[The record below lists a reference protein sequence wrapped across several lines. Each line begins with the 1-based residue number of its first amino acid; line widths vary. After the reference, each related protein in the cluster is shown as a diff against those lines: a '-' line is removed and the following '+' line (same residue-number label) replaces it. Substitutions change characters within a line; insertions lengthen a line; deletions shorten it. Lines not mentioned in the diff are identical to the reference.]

1 MYLQYHLILILSE
14 KPVKEKVVIYQFLLV
29 VEEVVEEEGFL
40 DTGEVEVEEAV
51 EVDVVVL
58 VEAVD

>member
-1 MYLQYHLILILSE
+1 MDEL
-14 KPVKEKVVIYQFLLV
+14 KEGY
-29 VEEVVEEEGFL
+29 L